1 MTLTALF
8 LLQEFIVLEILNTL
22 TKNVSQDG
30 ANTLSD
36 TFVSCSICFLAN
48 MSAFRRKSLV
58 IFICKPVPPAT
69 TALNW
74 AAESCVNLKDPQQ
87 CTGPRRFE
95 A

>member
-36 TFVSCSICFLAN
+36 TFVSCSICCLAFL
-48 MSAFRRKSLV
+48 LT
-58 IFICKPVPPAT
+58 CLP
-69 TALNW
+69 L
-74 AAESCVNLKDPQQ
+74 EGDL
-87 CTGPRRFE
+87 
-95 A
+95 